1 MYYNKVE
8 ISGVNTSKLKTLT
21 SDEKQELLERATK
34 GDKTARQELI
44 DGNLRLVLSIV
55 QRFSNRNENADDLFQ
70 VGCIGLIKAADG
82 FREELGFAFSTYAVP
97 SILGE
102 IKRIFRDDGAVK
114 ISRSLKEKARALAMV
129 KEQFEK
135 ENGVEPTVSEL
146 SQIMNI
152 NLHETA
158 QLLCVLQP
166 VKSLTAENDDEKQID
181 IPTEDE
187 YTPIDNRLSIHQLL
201 DVLPPKD
208 RQLIT
213 LRFFDGLTQS
223 KTAEILGISQVQVS
237 RREKIILNNMRNKL
251 TG

>member
-1 MYYNKVE
+1 M
-8 ISGVNTSKLKTLT
+8 TR
-21 SDEKQELLERATK
+21 D
-34 GDKTARQELI
+34 ELI
-44 DGNLRLVLSIV
+44 LNNLGLVGSCAMKFIGKGV
-55 QRFSNRNENADDLFQ
+55 DYDDLYSA
-70 VGCIGLIKAADG
+70 GCIGLIKAADG

-114 ISRSLKEKARALAMV
+114 ISRSLKEKARALAV
-129 KEQFEK
+129 IKEQFEK
-135 ENGVEPTVSEL
+135 ENGVPPTVSEL
-146 SQIMNI
+146 SEAMNI
-152 NLHETA
+152 SPSETA

-166 VKSLTAENDDEKQID
+166 VKSLTAEDDNEKQID

-187 YTPIDNRLSIHQLL
+187 YIPIDNRLSIHQVL

-213 LRFFDGLTQS
+213 LRFFKGLTQS

-251 TG
+251 IG

>member
-1 MYYNKVE
+1 M
-8 ISGVNTSKLKTLT
+8 TR
-21 SDEKQELLERATK
+21 D
-34 GDKTARQELI
+34 ELI
-44 DGNLRLVLSIV
+44 LNNLGLVGSCAM
-55 QRFSNRNENADDLFQ
+55 RFIGKGVDYDDLYSA
-70 VGCIGLIKAADG
+70 GCVGLIKAADG

-114 ISRSLKEKARALAMV
+114 ISRSLKEKARALAV
-129 KEQFEK
+129 IKEQFEK
-135 ENGVEPTVSEL
+135 ENGVPPTVSEL
-146 SQIMNI
+146 SEAMNI
-152 NLHETA
+152 SLSETA

-187 YTPIDNRLSIHQLL
+187 YAPIDNRLSIQQVL

-213 LRFFDGLTQS
+213 LRFFNGLTQS

-251 TG
+251 IG